1 MADGSF
7 IISRMHV
14 WLTRWKRCRGFG
26 LQSPNDYSFVRD
38 VINEHRPYYAY
49 LRMRNKYPSLDACR
63 RKKYELYLRIANYRQ
78 PQKMIDML
86 ADAGDTHDVTTA
98 ACDKHDDTTAAF
110 HDYILAGCAQCKV
123 VSRNDN
129 RQWDT
134 SADMIRCD
142 IDGVYTLVANDQ
154 LSQGTILLVEPSHR
168 YSLKSSAWKR
178 LVNAIPHGVC
188 FDLYYCGIIIFDKKR
203 YKQNYIINF

>member
-49 LRMRNKYPSLDACR
+49 PRMRNKYPSLDACR

-78 PQKMIDML
+78 PQKMIDIL
-86 ADAGDTHDVTTA
+86 AADGDT
-98 ACDKHDDTTAAF
+98 HDDTTAAC
-110 HDYILAGCAQCKV
+110 HDYIRAGCAQCKIV
-123 VSRNDN
+123 CRS
-129 RQWDT
+129 DT
-134 SADMIRCD
+134 TQVDSSAGMIRCD

-154 LSQGTILLVEPSHR
+154 LSQGTILLVEPLHR
-168 YSLKSSAWKR
+168 YSLKSGAWKR
-178 LVNAIPHGVC
+178 LVKAIPHGVC